1 MTKDIL
7 RFSSQSERAFD
18 AVHSFSLYLSF
29 ISFSKYFEHFEHTHK
44 SMDIFWT
51 AL

>member
-1 MTKDIL
+1 MRL
-7 RFSSQSERAFD
+7 SSQSERAFD

-29 ISFSKYFEHFEHTHK
+29 ISFSKYFEHFEHTNELV
-44 SMDIFWT
+44 DIFWT